1 MVIAMMVPL
10 VSGSIRD
17 TAARSLWAR
26 RQRAVAGFMAGYLT
40 IWLLA
45 GLAICAAVEGL
56 RWVHWNPAIAVVV
69 AFCIAAVWQLTP
81 AKTRALRS
89 CHRTL
94 PLAPLGWSADRD
106 SVRFGRLIGVACVG
120 SCWALMAACA
130 ATGHSVLGMTFAS
143 CVCFAERYQ
152 FRPNQRVLAGVI
164 AGFAAIFGV
173 TALF

>member
-1 MVIAMMVPL
+1 MVVAMMVPL

-26 RQRAVAGFMAGYLT
+26 RHRAVVGFLAGYLA
-40 IWLLA
+40 IWSLA
-45 GLAICAAVEGL
+45 GLAISAAVAGV
-56 RWVHWNPAIAVVV
+56 RWLNWNPAVPVVA
-69 AFCIAAVWQLTP
+69 AFCIAAIWQLTP
-81 AKTRALRS
+81 AKSRAIRT
-89 CHRTL
+89 CHRTM
-94 PLAPLGWSADRD
+94 PLAPLGWPADRD
-106 SVRFGRLIGVACVG
+106 SLRFGWLIGVACVG

-130 ATGHSVLGMTFAS
+130 ATGHSVLGMALAS

-164 AGFAAIFGV
+164 AGFAALYGV